1 MTRTS
6 DMRSGAARR
15 GAMAQ
20 LRSGLLASG
29 AGLALIAFASQGQA
43 ATADAAAAAQAGAA
57 DDGAAIAPVIVTARR
72 VAEDVQK
79 IPVAVTVVTSAALTN
94 RNIQNL
100 NDLTAAVPGIQI
112 GQNSDNPS
120 GATITIRGQGQADDL
135 ITADPSVGVYYDG
148 VYLPRA
154 NALQFILRDSDE
166 VGQVEVLRGPQG
178 TLFGRNTTGG
188 AFNITSTAP
197 RQDFGAYG
205 KLDVGNFN
213 LVDITTGVNVPLG
226 DEAGLRISFEHSQHD
241 GYGRNSA
248 GVGLEAE
255 NFNFVHGRFSAK
267 AGDKVTVDATVNYLS
282 LKYGEAIMKLHDF
295 NVASLS
301 NPATAQT
308 AGAVIADVLVES
320 GLAPI
325 PANFPTGIG
334 ILTSYIGGS
343 PYRTGGLDDSTPLT
357 GHDFTGGFTIAYRFS
372 DALTFKSITGVVK
385 TDSTRVLDLDGTPFH
400 LLPVDEYTTSTAWSE
415 ELQALVR
422 AGPVDGVGGIYFSKE
437 NGEDNSHAGALAGL
451 GVAPFVYDGVAQ
463 NNSTAV
469 FGQGN
474 WHVTDRLTF
483 TGGLRYTWDSK
494 GLTSYNHSGG
504 GFVNRFVVPTNP
516 VTGVSTA
523 AGYTC
528 LIAQNLQNVA
538 PGLCEAH
545 FVNKY
550 SALSWLASVNY
561 QFNDNTLGYFKASRG
576 YRGGGENLRGGALT
590 FTPFGPEF
598 ATQYEVGLKA
608 TFWDGRARLNAAAYY
623 TDYSNIQLSNIITV
637 TVNGSSISGTTI
649 LNAAAANLR
658 GLELEGTLIPIKHL
672 TLGATVNL
680 FHGNYT
686 NYTYAGVDETT
697 QPWGGP
703 KYTVDL
709 LARYEFPVSFGSVA
723 AQADYYIQGRYPG
736 SLGNITACQGGGSP
750 PCKYD
755 AAGQVVYLGSRG
767 LLNARITVHLDAW
780 KTDVSLWAKNLT
792 GEQYIT
798 GLLGGLSSQVF
809 NTAYVGDP
817 RTFGVEFHK
826 SF

>member
-1 MTRTS
+1 MTH
-6 DMRSGAARR
+6 
-15 GAMAQ
+15 

-29 AGLALIAFASQGQA
+29 AGLALIAFAGQGHA
-43 ATADAAAAAQAGAA
+43 ATATADAAAQAAA
-57 DDGAAIAPVIVTARR
+57 DNDSAIAPVIVTARR

-79 IPVAVTVVTSAALTN
+79 IPVAVTVVNSAALTN

-100 NDLTAAVPGIQI
+100 SDLKSAVPGIQI

-188 AFNITSTAP
+188 AFNISSTAP
-197 RQDFGAYG
+197 RPDFGAYG

-213 LVDITTGVNVPLG
+213 LVDVTTGVNVPLG

-248 GVGLEAE
+248 GAGLESE

-267 AGDKVTVDATVNYLS
+267 AGDSVTIDATVNYLS
-282 LKYGEAIMKLHDF
+282 LKYGETIMKLHDF
-295 NVASLS
+295 NAASLS

-325 PANFPTGIG
+325 AANFPTGIG
-334 ILTSYIGGS
+334 ILNSYIGGN
-343 PYRTGGLDDSTPLT
+343 PYRTGGGEDSQPLT
-357 GHDFTGGFTIAYRFS
+357 GHDFTGGFTVAYRFS
-372 DALTFKSITGVVK
+372 DALTFKSITGVVQ
-385 TDSTRVLDLDGTPFH
+385 TDSRRFLDLDGTPFH
-400 LLPVDEYTTSTAWSE
+400 LLPVGEFTTSTEWSE
-415 ELQALVR
+415 ELQALVK
-422 AGPVDGVGGIYFSKE
+422 AGPFDGVGGVYFSKE
-437 NGEDNSHAGALAGL
+437 NGEDNSHAGALGGL
-451 GVAPFVYDGVAQ
+451 GVAPFEYDGVAQ

-469 FGQGN
+469 FGQAN

-483 TGGLRYTWDSK
+483 TAGLRYTWDSK

-504 GFVNRFVVPTNP
+504 GFVEQFVVPTDVAGN
-516 VTGVSTA
+516 STA

-528 LIAQNLQNVA
+528 LIALNLQNVA
-538 PGLCEAH
+538 PGQCEAH

-561 QFNDNTLGYFKASRG
+561 QFTDDTLGYFKVSRG

-598 ATQYEVGLKA
+598 ATQYEVGLKT

-623 TDYSNIQLSNIITV
+623 TDYSNIQLSNILTI
-637 TVNGSSISGTTI
+637 TVNGNSISGTTI
-649 LNAAAANLR
+649 LNAAAASLR
-658 GLELEGTLIPIKHL
+658 GLELEGTLIPIRHL
-672 TLGATVNL
+672 TLGASINL
-680 FHGNYT
+680 FHGNYS
-686 NYTYAGVDETT
+686 NYNYGGVDETN

-709 LARYEFPVSFGSVA
+709 LGRYELPTSYGSVA
-723 AQADYYIQGRYPG
+723 LQADYYMQGRYAG
-736 SLGNITACQGGGSP
+736 SYGDITKCQGGGAP

-755 AAGQVVYLGSRG
+755 SSQVVYIGSRG
-767 LLNARITVHLDAW
+767 LLNARVTVHLDAW

-792 GEQYIT
+792 NEQYIT

-817 RTFGVEFHK
+817 RTFGVEFRK